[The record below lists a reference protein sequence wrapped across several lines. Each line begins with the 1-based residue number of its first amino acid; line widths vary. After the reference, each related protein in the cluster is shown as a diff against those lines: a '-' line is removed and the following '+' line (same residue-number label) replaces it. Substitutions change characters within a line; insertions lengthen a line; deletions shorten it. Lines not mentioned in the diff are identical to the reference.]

1 MMDIKNR
8 WTTVSSLRG
17 DDSAVED
24 LFHEFGLTS
33 RACRALRRMAYVGFL
48 RRLGRSIV
56 EALRKLRNLNVN
68 KSLTIWRH
76 F

>member
-1 MMDIKNR
+1 
-8 WTTVSSLRG
+8 
-17 DDSAVED
+17 
-24 LFHEFGLTS
+24 
-33 RACRALRRMAYVGFL
+33 L

-76 F
+76 S